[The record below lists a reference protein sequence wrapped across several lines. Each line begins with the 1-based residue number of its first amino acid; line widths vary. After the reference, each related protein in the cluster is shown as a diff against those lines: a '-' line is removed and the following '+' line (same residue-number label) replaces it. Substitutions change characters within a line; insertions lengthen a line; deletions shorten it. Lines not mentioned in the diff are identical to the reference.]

1 MNNETM
7 SNETARSET
16 TPKKRR
22 KRILTVIAITVAVL
36 ALLTPL
42 VIHVANYFHYQ
53 MYNFDVDFKNNKQ
66 SFEEMAKIIQQ
77 ICEDADLNNSNI
89 ERSSISPSY
98 PATNFSVRIFPKS
111 GAPMSKLS
119 PAPRKPMP
127 HGENSTAFS
136 LIQRAVLVCVMSLS
150 ETECLFS
157 AAVSS
162 MPWSIRPDRSPVM
175 YCGPSPIPTVRS
187 ISNIFPTI
195 GIWPCSGIRIDV
207 EIFRSD
213 PSIRIGEGGT
223 HLSQTA

>member
-98 PATNFSVRIFPKS
+98 PATNFNVRICPKIGSTYVKTVPCSQETYATWRKLNSLFLDTKS
-111 GAPMSKLS
+111 GLGMCDVIVRNGMFIFSGSQLYAVVYS
-119 PAPRKPMP
+119 PGQKPRD
-127 HGENSTAFS
+127 
-136 LIQRAVLVCVMSLS
+136 VL
-150 ETECLFS
+150 
-157 AAVSS
+157 
-162 MPWSIRPDRSPVM
+162 
-175 YCGPSPIPTVRS
+175 RS
-187 ISNIFPTI
+187 ITNPDGSEYIQ
-195 GIWPCSGIRIDV
+195 
-207 EIFRSD
+207 
-213 PSIRIGEGGT
+213 
-223 HLSQTA
+223 HLSDDWYLAVFRYPD

>member
-98 PATNFSVRIFPKS
+98 PATNFNVRIFPKIGSTYVKTVPCSQETYATWRKLNSLFLDTKS
-111 GAPMSKLS
+111 GLGMCDVIVRNGMFIFSGSQLYAVVYS
-119 PAPRKPMP
+119 PGQKPRD
-127 HGENSTAFS
+127 
-136 LIQRAVLVCVMSLS
+136 VL
-150 ETECLFS
+150 
-157 AAVSS
+157 
-162 MPWSIRPDRSPVM
+162 
-175 YCGPSPIPTVRS
+175 RS
-187 ISNIFPTI
+187 ITNPD
-195 GIWPCSGIRIDV
+195 G
-207 EIFRSD
+207 
-213 PSIRIGEGGT
+213 
-223 HLSQTA
+223 

>member
-98 PATNFSVRIFPKS
+98 PATNFDVWICPKIGSTYVKTVPCSQETYATWRKLNSLFLDTKS
-111 GAPMSKLS
+111 GLGMCDVIVRKLYAVVYS
-119 PAPRKPMP
+119 PGQKSRD
-127 HGENSTAFS
+127 
-136 LIQRAVLVCVMSLS
+136 VL
-150 ETECLFS
+150 
-157 AAVSS
+157 
-162 MPWSIRPDRSPVM
+162 
-175 YCGPSPIPTVRS
+175 RS
-187 ISNIFPTI
+187 ITNPDGSEYIQ
-195 GIWPCSGIRIDV
+195 
-207 EIFRSD
+207 
-213 PSIRIGEGGT
+213 
-223 HLSQTA
+223 HLSDDWYLAVFRYPD